1 MKKILFLSPV
11 PLDNEPS
18 GISIRINELKS
29 RFEDIGVRDKIA
41 DRYNG
46 EAADYLYLMVS
57 TKEDSVAF
65 EVASRGGKIPLIV
78 DLYTPVFLEKD
89 LSFNIFSPYDW
100 IVRFQKKQVV
110 KRIIQSGD
118 HFFVANRRQ
127 KDYWLKTTR
136 ELKIKIKRN
145 DISVIPTGAPKFNV
159 RKLPF
164 LQRHVILWFGGMY
177 PWMNPSLLIEAF
189 SKIAYKY
196 PTWELRILGGFHPK
210 TGYQL
215 LYQKIIEEAQK
226 TLSKNSLEIVP
237 WQESEKLP
245 DFLKDVA
252 FAVHL
257 PKNTR
262 EDYYSHRVRLL
273 TLLNSKIPV
282 ITSGRDTISDLIVKY
297 QGGTRVVANPQD
309 LGKKMEKL
317 INTPGLLLSWM
328 ENTTKIQD
336 AYLNSESEIKTFSK
350 IIGLNDK

>member
-29 RFEDIGVRDKIA
+29 RLEDIGVSGKIA

-65 EVASRGGKIPLIV
+65 KVASRGGKIPLIV

-100 IVRFQKKQVV
+100 LVRFQKKQVV
-110 KRIIQSGD
+110 KKIIQRGD

-127 KDYWLKTTR
+127 KDYWLKTAR

-164 LQRHVILWFGGMY
+164 PQRHVILWFGGMY

-210 TGYQL
+210 TGYQA
-215 LYQKIIEEAQK
+215 LYQKIIQEAKAAIPASQ
-226 TLSKNSLEIVP
+226 LEIEN
-237 WQESEKLP
+237 WQNLDKLP
-245 DFLKDVA
+245 KFLNDVA
-252 FAVHL
+252 LAVHL
-257 PKNTR
+257 SKQTK
-262 EDYYSHRVRLL
+262 EDYYAHRVRLL
-273 TLLNSKIPV
+273 TLLNAGIPV
-282 ITSGRDTISDLIVKY
+282 LTNGKDTISDL
-297 QGGTRVVANPQD
+297 VAANKAGELLKGSDVIAKKLQSLVNNPIKIEQLSKNAPQIQEIFLSGETD
-309 LGKKMEKL
+309 EMILEF
-317 INTPGLLLSWM
+317 LL
-328 ENTTKIQD
+328 
-336 AYLNSESEIKTFSK
+336 
-350 IIGLNDK
+350 

>member
-29 RFEDIGVRDKIA
+29 RFEDIGVSVKIA

-46 EAADYLYLMVS
+46 ETADYLYLMVS
-57 TKEDSVAF
+57 TIEDSVASKI
-65 EVASRGGKIPLIV
+65 ASRGGKIPLIV

-100 IVRFQKKQVV
+100 LVRFQKKQVV
-110 KRIIQSGD
+110 KKIIQRGD

-136 ELKIKIKRN
+136 ELKITIKRN
-145 DISVIPTGAPKFNV
+145 DIPVVPTGAPKFNV

-164 LQRHVILWFGGMY
+164 SQRHVILWFGGMY

-210 TGYQL
+210 TGYQA
-215 LYQKIIEEAQK
+215 LYQKIIQEAKAAIPASQ
-226 TLSKNSLEIVP
+226 LEIEN
-237 WQESEKLP
+237 WQNLDKLP
-245 DFLKDVA
+245 KFLNDVA

-257 PKNTR
+257 PKDTR
-262 EDYYSHRVRLL
+262 EDYCSHPVRLL

-282 ITSGRDTISDLIVKY
+282 ITSGRDTISDLIVEY
-297 QGGTRVVANPQD
+297 QGGTRVVANPQ
-309 LGKKMEKL
+309 
-317 INTPGLLLSWM
+317 
-328 ENTTKIQD
+328 
-336 AYLNSESEIKTFSK
+336 
-350 IIGLNDK
+350 